1 MKPQEKLNSLNP
13 MNRPN
18 GIRSPL
24 GLGTMVQKII
34 HAGLNITPMPEA
46 TRTAI
51 KGCSSCRKRRNAL
64 NRMAQNINPLAR

>member
-13 MNRPN
+13 MNKIG

-46 TRTAI
+46 ARTAI
-51 KGCSSCRKRRNAL
+51 KGCSSCRKRKNAL